1 MVIIR
6 FSIFSILILVLALQN
21 QVSGQEGRNPD
32 PNAMKVLQALEKKV
46 TGYKDLTYHFSLKV
60 EIPESEPIFREG
72 TFYTQ
77 GSKYRLEMG
86 NYIFVTNGQSQWV
99 VDKEASEVQ
108 IHDFEDI
115 DENDLT
121 HPQNLLALYNNP
133 DFDYLLTYQGLE
145 NKKTVQKIEFKPL
158 DRSSEYT
165 KARLTIDQDQG
176 LISYMEVFLKD
187 GTRYHLTISDTLGN
201 QNLAVSSFEV
211 KKDDFPGYH
220 IEDLR
225 LN

>member
-6 FSIFSILILVLALQN
+6 FSIFSILVLVLALQN

-46 TGYKDLTYHFSLKV
+46 TGFQDLTYHFSLKV

-165 KARLTIDQDQG
+165 KARLTIDQEQG

-187 GTRYHLTISDTLGN
+187 GTRYYLTISDTLGN